1 LIACKTGDNPFS
13 IVHQLHDFAVENPY
27 QFRYAIKFTPL
38 ERCVPSEIES
48 IVKAAA
54 EIIGKIQEKDTFRI
68 SIKKRHSNLEHMEVV
83 TAVAEIIDRTVN
95 LDNPDWTVW
104 IEIVGE
110 WTGVSILD
118 KERDILSIMTMRDD
132 MY

>member
-1 LIACKTGDNPFS
+1 M
-13 IVHQLHDFAVENPY
+13 HQLNDFAVENPY

-54 EIIGKIQEKDTFRI
+54 EIKGKIEEKDTFRV
-68 SIKKRHSNLEHMEVV
+68 SIKRRHSNLEHMEVV
-83 TAVAEIIDRTVN
+83 IAVAEIIDRTVN

-110 WTGVSILD
+110 WTGVSVLN

-132 MY
+132 LY

>member
-1 LIACKTGDNPFS
+1 MNPFS
-13 IVHQLHDFAVENPY
+13 VVHQLHDFAVENPY

-38 ERCVPSEIES
+38 ERCVSSEIES
-48 IVKAAA
+48 IVEATA
-54 EIIGKIQEKDTFRI
+54 EIKEKIEEADTFRV
-68 SIKKRHSNLEHMEVV
+68 SVKRRHTNLDHMEVV

-95 LDNPDWTVW
+95 LDSPDWTVW
-104 IEIVGE
+104 VEIVGE